1 MITNKRDQK
10 ICGRYSAYDDTGH
23 VHCFECPLQKGN
35 WKQYD
40 FRCKANSHYDR
51 KTGEWEYDNN

>member
-10 ICGRYSAYDDTGH
+10 ICDRYSAYDDTGH
-23 VHCFECPLQKGN
+23 VRCCECPLVKGN

-51 KTGEWEYDNN
+51 KTGEWEYDD